1 MSGKVINGRPLWEQ
15 LDGDNFFF
23 YTSTRHWLVGPD
35 FNSSAGCIHSKDMFL
50 ETIPVR
56 GWQYDPERGRDSS
69 ATTFSFWTKDPLI
82 RVEGEDKMRNRF
94 ENLLRGVDRTG
105 HPASAGHTRLGWRDH
120 QCQRVIDRPDLG
132 SQLLELVK
140 VNILN

>member
-1 MSGKVINGRPLWEQ
+1 MSGNVINGRPLWEQ

-56 GWQYDPERGRDSS
+56 GWQFDPERGRDSS

-82 RVEGEDKMRNRF
+82 RVEGEDKMRNIARGTTDPEIDSVTWIKF
-94 ENLLRGVDRTG
+94 SNNMALLALVAYLVTSVKFQQALSRT
-105 HPASAGHTRLGWRDH
+105 D
-120 QCQRVIDRPDLG
+120 
-132 SQLLELVK
+132 
-140 VNILN
+140 

>member
-1 MSGKVINGRPLWEQ
+1 MAGKVINGRPLWEQ

-94 ENLLRGVDRTG
+94 DNLLRGADRTG
-105 HPASAGHTRLGWRDH
+105 HPASAMM
-120 QCQRVIDRPDLG
+120 
-132 SQLLELVK
+132 LVK
-140 VNILN
+140 LVGWLF